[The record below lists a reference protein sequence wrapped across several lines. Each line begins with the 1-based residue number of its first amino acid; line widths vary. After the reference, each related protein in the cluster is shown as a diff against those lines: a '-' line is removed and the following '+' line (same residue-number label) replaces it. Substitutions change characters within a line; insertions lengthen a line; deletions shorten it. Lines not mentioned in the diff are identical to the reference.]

1 MQVCID
7 HCTESGQWILHDAG
21 VAYTTMYKVC
31 VAHLTTNVATFN
43 TIHKVYT
50 AHYKCVLS
58 TNGHVCLG
66 HTYNSL

>member
-43 TIHKVYT
+43 TIHKVYILHIISVSS
-50 AHYKCVLS
+50 APMVMCV
-58 TNGHVCLG
+58 
-66 HTYNSL
+66 